1 MECHL
6 SHVRSTSALAVAVA
20 VAVADAFTVAV
31 AVVST
36 KCNGVLRSWRREGEA
51 PKGCCYFAS
60 EAMPF
65 TPFFVLAAE
74 LGVFLIRNDAGT

>member
-1 MECHL
+1 MCAAHPPWL
-6 SHVRSTSALAVAVA
+6 LLLLLL
-20 VAVADAFTVAV
+20 F

-36 KCNGVLRSWRREGEA
+36 KCNGVLRSWKREGEA

-65 TPFFVLAAE
+65 TPFFVLAAG
-74 LGVFLIRNDAGT
+74 LGVFLIRNEAGT

>member
-1 MECHL
+1 MCAAHPPWL
-6 SHVRSTSALAVAVA
+6 LLLLMLLLLLLL
-20 VAVADAFTVAV
+20 F
-31 AVVST
+31 VST

-65 TPFFVLAAE
+65 TPFFVLAAG
-74 LGVFLIRNDAGT
+74 LGVFLIRNEAGT

>member
-1 MECHL
+1 MCAAHPPWL
-6 SHVRSTSALAVAVA
+6 LLLLMLLLLL
-20 VAVADAFTVAV
+20 F

-36 KCNGVLRSWRREGEA
+36 KCNGVLRSWGREGEA

-65 TPFFVLAAE
+65 TPFFVLAAG
-74 LGVFLIRNDAGT
+74 LGVFLIRNEAGT